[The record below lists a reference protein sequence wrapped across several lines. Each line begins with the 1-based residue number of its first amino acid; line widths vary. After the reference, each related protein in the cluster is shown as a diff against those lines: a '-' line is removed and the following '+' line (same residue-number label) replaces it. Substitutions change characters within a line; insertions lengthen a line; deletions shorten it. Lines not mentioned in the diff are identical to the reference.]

1 MLPQTFIFVHIG
13 TKRAYKEKE
22 NFWKCFIPHS
32 PPSKE
37 LLSEIHPN
45 VLILQNNSLHFCN
58 TIKSKYSKWLHEL
71 ILEMPLKCKEKKC
84 EINL

>member
-1 MLPQTFIFVHIG
+1 MFHSLP
-13 TKRAYKEKE
+13 
-22 NFWKCFIPHS
+22 

-45 VLILQNNSLHFCN
+45 VLILQNNSLHFCS
-58 TIKSKYSKWLHEL
+58 TVKSKYSKWLHEL

-84 EINL
+84 EVISRIALVCLKINLARVFLYA